1 MTPIGRKLNPWQ
13 ARVILVLAELLALA
27 RTQGRPLTLEEFCRV
42 WFGPNGERS
51 PAAIKQARMRLKRW
65 LRDHGVTLRMETHE
79 EHGLEIHVD
88 APDLAVFVLARVL
101 EAREVEE
108 RQDAKR
114 EGRAPD
120 LESVRESGAPLT
132 GEDLAR
138 VYNSGNV
145 SDHFGG
151 ATALRTLARARWDRL
166 RDLLEKARIE
176 IRDERRPR
184 IEETRAPEVVAR
196 ALQVLEEGGSVRD
209 VQAVL
214 ACGYGSAHRFVMRQ
228 KGGPMRPRGRPARRL
243 DVDPVT
249 EQLVAVM
256 RRARRQRGGTIES

>member
-120 LESVRESGAPLT
+120 LESVREAGAPLT
-132 GEDLAR
+132 GEDLGR
-138 VYNSGNV
+138 VYESGNV
-145 SDHFGG
+145 SDHFRG
-151 ATALRTLARARWDRL
+151 ANGLRALAHARWERL
-166 RDLLEKARIE
+166 RELLEKARIE
-176 IRDERRPR
+176 IREERRPR
-184 IEETRAPEVVAR
+184 VEERRPREVVAR
-196 ALQVLEEGGSVRD
+196 ALEVLDEGGSVRD

-214 ACGYGSAHRFVMRQ
+214 ACSYGAAHAFVRRQ
-228 KGGPMRPRGRPARRL
+228 NGGPVRPPGRPARRR
-243 DVDPVT
+243 DADPVT

-256 RRARRQRGGTIES
+256 RRARRARGEAR